1 MSDLYS
7 SNYLY
12 IYIVILL
19 NIITHIGFICVF
31 DDNFV
36 CSFKINI

>member
-19 NIITHIGFICVF
+19 IITHIGFICVF

-36 CSFKINI
+36 CVLK